1 VGFFVFADEVFVKE
15 QIWGP
20 PRFMTVATTTEIEER
35 HSREAIEAEIARFE
49 ERVQQLRSG
58 AITEEQFRPFRLKH
72 GTYGQRQP
80 GYQMLRVKVAA
91 GVLKPSQ
98 LRVLARIGDEYS
110 TGRGH
115 LTTREN
121 VQFHFVKLENVPAA
135 MRLLADSGLTTR
147 EACGNTV
154 RNVTACPVA
163 GICSGE
169 AFDVTPYALGVS
181 RYLLRHPDFHDL
193 PRKFKIAFSGCAD
206 DGGCAVA
213 GIHDVGLIAQ
223 VWGSNGTAR
232 RGFKVLVG
240 GGLGSLPTEA
250 AVLADFLPEE
260 ELLPTIEAVLRLFN
274 EIGNRKNKFKARLKF
289 VLREKGIEELR
300 RLVFEKRKT
309 SQAPAEVFTVA
320 SQIRPALVS
329 IAPAPLTPAPANGA
343 SDTEYDRWAEHNL
356 MPQRQAGYGA
366 IWIKLPAGTFHSRQM
381 RVLADLLESQ
391 DLTGVRIAI
400 NQDLVIPWVPFD
412 RVRAIF
418 NELHALD
425 LAIPGARTISDVT
438 GCPGA
443 TTCNLGITRSLTLAD
458 VLSRELEGYSDPEIQ
473 KLRIKISGCPN
484 SCGHH
489 HIADIGFYGNA
500 RKIDDQQAP
509 FYQLLLGGKVS
520 AAGAHFGRQIMAVP
534 ARPIAAII
542 RALLAFYQQDRQP
555 RESFSAWVT
564 RTPDSAIVE
573 RLRPLVEVTN
583 STEDIFLDWGDT
595 ETFSLKLGRGECAA

>member
-1 VGFFVFADEVFVKE
+1 
-15 QIWGP
+15 
-20 PRFMTVATTTEIEER
+20 MTVATTTEVEER
-35 HSREAIEAEIARFE
+35 HSREAIEAEIAVFE
-49 ERVQQLRSG
+49 QRVHQLRRG
-58 AITEEQFRPFRLKH
+58 EITEQQFRPFRLKH

-80 GYQMLRVKVAA
+80 GFQMLRVKVAA
-91 GVLKPSQ
+91 GVLQPSQ
-98 LRVLARIGDEYS
+98 LRVLARIADEYS

-135 MRLLADSGLTTR
+135 MRLLADCGLTTR

-163 GICSGE
+163 GICPGE

-206 DGGCAVA
+206 DGGCSVA

-223 VWGSNGTAR
+223 VRGSNGTAH

-240 GGLGSLPTEA
+240 GGLGSLPTES
-250 AVLADFLPEE
+250 AVLTDFLPEE
-260 ELLPTIEAVLRLFN
+260 ELLPTIEAVLRVFS
-274 EIGNRKNKFKARLKF
+274 ETGNRKNKLKARLKF
-289 VLREKGIEELR
+289 VLREKGIEEFR

-309 SQAPAEVFTVA
+309 SQAPEEVFTVP
-320 SQIRPALVS
+320 SPIRPVLVNIS
-329 IAPAPLTPAPANGA
+329 PAPLTLRLDN
-343 SDTEYDRWAEHNL
+343 SVIDSEYDRWAEHNL
-356 MPQRQAGYGA
+356 MAQRQNGYGA

-381 RVLADLLESQ
+381 RGLADLLEKH

-400 NQDLVIPWVPFD
+400 NQDLVVPWVPLE
-412 RVRAIF
+412 RARDTYHD
-418 NELHALD
+418 LRALD
-425 LAIPGARTISDVT
+425 LAIPGALTISDVT

-458 VLSRELEGYSDPEIQ
+458 ELSRALEGYDDPEIK

-484 SCGHH
+484 SCGQH
-489 HIADIGFYGNA
+489 HIADIGFYGNV
-500 RKIDDQQAP
+500 RKIGDQQAP
-509 FYQLLLGGKVS
+509 YYQLLLGGKVN
-520 AAGAHFGRQIMAVP
+520 AQGVRFGRQIMPVP
-534 ARPIAAII
+534 ARPIPAII
-542 RALLAFYQQDRQP
+542 RELLTFYQQDRQSG
-555 RESFSAWVT
+555 ESFSEWVG
-564 RTPDSAIVE
+564 RTPDNAVTE
-573 RLRPLVEVTN
+573 RLRPLATVT
-583 STEDIFLDWGDT
+583 SSSEDIFLDWGDS

>member
-1 VGFFVFADEVFVKE
+1 
-15 QIWGP
+15 
-20 PRFMTVATTTEIEER
+20 MTVATTTEVEER
-35 HSREAIEAEIARFE
+35 HSREAIEAEIVRFE
-49 ERVQQLRSG
+49 ERVHQLRRG
-58 AITEEQFRPFRLKH
+58 EITEQQFRPFRLKH

-80 GYQMLRVKVAA
+80 GFQMLRVKIAA
-91 GVLKPSQ
+91 GVLKPSH
-98 LRVLARIGDEYS
+98 LRVLARIADEYS

-121 VQFHFVKLENVPAA
+121 VQFHFVKLENVPSA
-135 MRLLADSGLTTR
+135 MRLLADCGLTTR

-163 GICSGE
+163 GICPGE

-223 VWGSNGTAR
+223 VRGSNGTAH

-240 GGLGSLPTEA
+240 GGLGSLPTES
-250 AVLADFLPEE
+250 AVLTDFLPEE
-260 ELLPTIEAVLRLFN
+260 ELLPTIEAVLRVFS
-274 EIGNRKNKFKARLKF
+274 ETGNRKNKFKARLKF

-309 SQAPAEVFTVA
+309 VQALAEVF
-320 SQIRPALVS
+320 SIPSPIHPALVT
-329 IAPAPLTPAPANGA
+329 IAPAPLNRGPVDSEADA
-343 SDTEYDRWAEHNL
+343 EYDRWAEYNL

-366 IWIKLPAGTFHSRQM
+366 IWIKLPAGTFLSQQM
-381 RVLADLLESQ
+381 RGLADLLEKHE
-391 DLTGVRIAI
+391 LTGVRIAI

-412 RVRAIF
+412 RVRAIY
-418 NELHALD
+418 EGLRALN

-443 TTCNLGITRSLTLAD
+443 TTCNLGITRSLTLAEE
-458 VLSRELEGYSDPEIQ
+458 LSRALEGYDDPEIQ

-484 SCGHH
+484 SCGQH

-500 RKIDDQQAP
+500 RKIEEKQAP
-509 FYQLLLGGKVS
+509 YYQLLLGGKVS
-520 AAGAHFGRQIMAVP
+520 ADGVRFGRQIMAVP
-534 ARPIAAII
+534 ARPIPAII
-542 RALLAFYQQDRQP
+542 RELLAFYKQDRQ
-555 RESFSAWVT
+555 RGESFNAWVG
-564 RTPDSAIVE
+564 RTTDKTIVE
-573 RLRPLVEVTN
+573 RLHPFTEVSN